1 MYLFQGNLFTSI
13 KTFWFTRLFSFL
25 ILSECQRPGCRVMEI
40 GSKEYEC
47 PNAEHLGVAGELLGG
62 RECSCFEAGL
72 DWAKAT
78 ASRLHLA

>member
-1 MYLFQGNLFTSI
+1 
-13 KTFWFTRLFSFL
+13 
-25 ILSECQRPGCRVMEI
+25 VMEI